1 MVLAGR
7 VLCVMMASVSGHVIL
22 ERFYDPIPEPDQM
35 RWRDR
40 LHRAEASSGGAGA
53 STVAESD
60 CDKLASRC
68 GVARHGDENMVWCGV
83 GDLRFYAVGS
93 GEYDEYGRE
102 SSPPPRSPSMARIG
116 AQSIGSRNPPLN
128 PPLSDASF
136 HPLPT
141 NNRSRRGPPSA
152 GLLREGYSQEGVH
165 GSPRVRALRHD
176 LPSPGRDCIGW
187 SRRSHDLGHNPP
199 SHQAQDGGLMR
210 HGIIVI
216 VVRVV
221 SPRVL

>member
-60 CDKLASRC
+60 CDELASRC

-102 SSPPPRSPSMARIG
+102 SNPPPALHPWPESVPSRLSHEILPSILPSLTPRS
-116 AQSIGSRNPPLN
+116 
-128 PPLSDASF
+128 
-136 HPLPT
+136 T
-141 NNRSRRGPPSA
+141 RSRPTTAVAEVLQALASSVKGIVKKGFTEAHAFEHYGMICLALDEIVSD
-152 GLLREGYSQEGVH
+152 GVVEATTWDTI
-165 GSPRVRALRHD
+165 RRATKLKMAD
-176 LPSPGRDCIGW
+176 
-187 SRRSHDLGHNPP
+187 
-199 SHQAQDGGLMR
+199 
-210 HGIIVI
+210 
-216 VVRVV
+216 
-221 SPRVL
+221 

>member
-68 GVARHGDENMVWCGV
+68 GVARH
-83 GDLRFYAVGS
+83 A
-93 GEYDEYGRE
+93 
-102 SSPPPRSPSMARIG
+102 A
-116 AQSIGSRNPPLN
+116 SRNKTFV
-128 PPLSDASF
+128 AVA
-136 HPLPT
+136 
-141 NNRSRRGPPSA
+141 RGVHFVRDSVR
-152 GLLREGYSQEGVH
+152 REGNFCPCAQVEYMNRIRLNLRSCESQVLYCVFVTFQYCTKYSERLLVQIFMYVVPSGVDRVLVI
-165 GSPRVRALRHD
+165 RVR
-176 LPSPGRDCIGW
+176 SKK
-187 SRRSHDLGHNPP
+187 S
-199 SHQAQDGGLMR
+199 
-210 HGIIVI
+210 
-216 VVRVV
+216 
-221 SPRVL
+221 

>member
-93 GEYDEYGRE
+93 GAG
-102 SSPPPRSPSMARIG
+102 G
-116 AQSIGSRNPPLN
+116 
-128 PPLSDASF
+128 
-136 HPLPT
+136 T
-141 NNRSRRGPPSA
+141 RRQRG
-152 GLLREGYSQEGVH
+152 E
-165 GSPRVRALRHD
+165 D
-176 LPSPGRDCIGW
+176 
-187 SRRSHDLGHNPP
+187 
-199 SHQAQDGGLMR
+199 
-210 HGIIVI
+210 
-216 VVRVV
+216 
-221 SPRVL
+221 